1 MSEDLSHDAHLR
13 AALRHAPDHALAPPA
28 GVSQTILNAAR
39 QLHKPVRPALTPSP
53 AVRIT
58 VAPPRAIAWL
68 RLWFASPRLA
78 GGLATGLVAA
88 LGLGLWIDL
97 DREPVIDR
105 APVEAAK
112 EKRSSE
118 ATPAA
123 PPAVGSGGAGAGDRS
138 AELAAVQQRAPD
150 APPASRAKRSADAAP
165 TAPQITRNVDP
176 APPAARTAPPER
188 RDNRS
193 RVARESE
200 SDLAKV
206 APPATAP
213 SPPAAAPT
221 AAARAE
227 PAPAMAEAA
236 PVPAEITPAA
246 PTASPAA
253 TDAQQR
259 DAAARSDLRMSSAAG
274 RAAAVAGAR
283 APAVDSATSAETG
296 IAASPAFVLLRR
308 VRSELGNAS
317 ARWTW
322 MPPGK
327 AAIVP
332 LDEAGHEWLAR
343 VVQASR
349 ARWNDTT
356 ERAGPGE
363 ALEVRWWRDD
373 WPQAT
378 LRIEA
383 DGLRWVEHNGRIRHA
398 PLDAATLQRLRSP

>member
-39 QLHKPVRPALTPSP
+39 QVHKPARPAATPAP

-68 RLWFASPRLA
+68 RQWFASPRLA

-88 LGLGLWIDL
+88 LCLGLWIDL
-97 DREPVIDR
+97 GREPVIDR
-105 APVEAAK
+105 TPVEAAK
-112 EKRSSE
+112 EMRSSQ

-123 PPAVGSGGAGAGDRS
+123 PPAVGSGDAS
-138 AELAAVQQRAPD
+138 ADELRRAQQQSV
-150 APPASRAKRSADAAP
+150 PPAAPADGSSAKRSTDA
-165 TAPQITRNVDP
+165 TAAKSERRVEP
-176 APPAARTAPPER
+176 ALRQAPAARPAPPER
-188 RDNRS
+188 REE
-193 RVARESE
+193 RVAPESE
-200 SDLAKV
+200 GAV
-206 APPATAP
+206 AET
-213 SPPAAAPT
+213 
-221 AAARAE
+221 ARAQ
-227 PAPAMAEAA
+227 AEA
-236 PVPAEITPAA
+236 TPAA
-246 PTASPAA
+246 PMATAPGAP
-253 TDAQQR
+253 DPQQR
-259 DAAARSDLRMSSAAG
+259 DAAVRSDMRMSSAAG

-283 APAVDSATSAETG
+283 ASAVDSAADAVAT
-296 IAASPAFVLLRR
+296 ASPAFTLLRR
-308 VRSELGNAS
+308 TRSEMANGL

-332 LDEAGHEWLAR
+332 LDEAAHEWLAR

-349 ARWNDTT
+349 ARWSDTT
-356 ERAGPGE
+356 ERASPGE

-383 DGLRWVEHNGRIRHA
+383 DGLRWIEHNGRIRHA
-398 PLDAATLQRLRSP
+398 PLDPATLQRLRNP

>member
-1 MSEDLSHDAHLR
+1 MSGDLSHDAHLR

-39 QLHKPVRPALTPSP
+39 QLHKPARPAATPSP

-68 RLWFASPRLA
+68 RQWFASPRLA

-97 DREPVIDR
+97 GREPVIDR

-112 EKRSSE
+112 ETRSSE

-123 PPAVGSGGAGAGDRS
+123 PPAVGSGGAREDDRR
-138 AELAAVQQRAPD
+138 AEMAAVQQRTPEAP
-150 APPASRAKRSADAAP
+150 AASRAKRSADAAVI
-165 TAPQITRNVDP
+165 APQITRDVDP
-176 APPAARTAPPER
+176 APPKAPAPRAASPERRQNRVAPESESELAKMSPPETAPP
-188 RDNRS
+188 
-193 RVARESE
+193 
-200 SDLAKV
+200 
-206 APPATAP
+206 P
-213 SPPAAAPT
+213 SAAAPT
-221 AAARAE
+221 PAPRSE
-227 PAPAMAEAA
+227 PAPAVTEVAPAPAEA
-236 PVPAEITPAA
+236 TDAA
-246 PTASPAA
+246 PTATAAA
-253 TDAQQR
+253 TDNRQR
-259 DAAARSDLRMSSAAG
+259 DAAARSDMRMSSAAA

-283 APAVDSATSAETG
+283 APAVDPAVEAAA
-296 IAASPAFVLLRR
+296 AASPAFTLLRR
-308 VRSELGNAS
+308 ARSELGNGN

-332 LDEAGHEWLAR
+332 LDDAAHEWLAR
-343 VVQASR
+343 VAQATR
-349 ARWNDTT
+349 ARWIDTT
-356 ERAGPGE
+356 ERASAGE

-383 DGLRWVEHNGRIRHA
+383 DGLRWIEHSGRIRHA
-398 PLDAATLQRLRSP
+398 PLEAATLQRLRSP